1 MEKSKISIR
10 MKTNTIQESLK
21 YSSPVCEIFAYEAM
35 TPLCVSGVEGSG
47 ASENFD
53 ESDYVWQVK

>member
-1 MEKSKISIR
+1 